1 MIGKTWDEAEKI
13 DQGPV
18 VSYGESSMLHEEQR
32 GLIKLVS

>member
-13 DQGPV
+13 DLGPV

-32 GLIKLVS
+32 GLINL